1 MKLMRKI
8 YRSKVEGLILVPL
21 VLVLSMG
28 IVLLIQNQFWP
39 GAVLGVLLILFLIYL
54 YRTTRYEL
62 TEDEKLKIRSGFLYR
77 KEIYVK
83 SIKSIHSTKNHLA
96 SPALSNDRI
105 EIQFNRYERVQISP
119 NARRDFISEL
129 VRINPR
135 INVGKNTGPSPAR
148 DQPATERIR

>member
-1 MKLMRKI
+1 MRKI

-28 IVLLIQNQFWP
+28 IVLLIQSQFWP
-39 GAVLGVLLILFLIYL
+39 GAVLGVLLILFLVYL
-54 YRTTRYEL
+54 YRTTRYEF
-62 TEDEKLKIRSGFLYR
+62 TEDEKLKIRSGFLYK

-135 INVGKNTGPSPAR
+135 INLGKNTEPSSSR

>member
-1 MKLMRKI
+1 MRKI

-39 GAVLGVLLILFLIYL
+39 GAVLGILLILFLVYL

-62 TEDEKLKIRSGFLYR
+62 TEDEKLKIRSGFLYK

-83 SIKSIHSTKNHLA
+83 SIKSIHNTKNHLA

-119 NARRDFISEL
+119 NAKRDFISEL

-135 INVGKNTGPSPAR
+135 INLGKNTGSSPTR
-148 DQPATERIR
+148 DLPATERIR